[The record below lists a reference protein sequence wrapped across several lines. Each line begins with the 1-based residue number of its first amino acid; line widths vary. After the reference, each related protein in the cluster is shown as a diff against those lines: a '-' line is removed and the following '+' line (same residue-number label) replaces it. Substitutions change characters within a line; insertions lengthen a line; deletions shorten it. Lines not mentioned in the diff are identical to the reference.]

1 MLLEGT
7 SFMSYLEPH
16 KVVMHFLSGTLLKEE
31 EGDIPE

>member
-16 KVVMHFLSGTLLKEE
+16 KNVMHFLSGTLLKEE